1 MKTLCCLCHRQ
12 KTSLT
17 TKVFPKEQRTTKLA
31 SWDLEASPDDTGS
44 FRTWALGFAWFEK
57 PNTIRYKKWFKMT
70 CISEWLDFLYDNRE
84 TFNGFYL
91 YAHNGG
97 KFDFS
102 LIMKEALLTH
112 PKWRI
117 NTSNK
122 MAIEQNASWI
132 SVVT

>member
-1 MKTLCCLCHRQ
+1 MN
-12 KTSLT
+12 
-17 TKVFPKEQRTTKLA
+17 
-31 SWDLEASPDDTGS
+31 LEASPDNTGS
-44 FRTWALGFAWFEK
+44 FRTWALGFAWFDK
-57 PNTIRYKKWFKMT
+57 PNTIKYKKWFKMT

-112 PKWRI
+112 SKWRI

-132 SVVT
+132 SVVMETKVDGKRYSITFIHYSLAD